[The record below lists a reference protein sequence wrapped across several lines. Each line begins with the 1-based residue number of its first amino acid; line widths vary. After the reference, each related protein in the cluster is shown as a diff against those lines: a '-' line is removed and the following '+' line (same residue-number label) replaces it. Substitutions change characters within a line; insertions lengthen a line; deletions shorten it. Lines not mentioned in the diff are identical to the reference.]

1 MTERARSPNGPL
13 AGLRVLDL
21 TRLLPGPV
29 ATMHLADLGAE
40 VIKIE
45 DTGAGDYARA
55 MGPAERTAN
64 PAGGDSL
71 FFRIVNRN
79 KKSLR
84 LDLKQVAGV
93 EVFLRLA
100 RDADVIFESFR
111 PGVVDKLGIGYET
124 VRAINPRIVYCA
136 ITGYG
141 QTGPWAEFAGHD
153 INYLAT
159 AGLLDQIGADDGTGS
174 GVPAIPNLQIGDLL
188 GGALTPLFG
197 VLAAVIGARATGQG
211 SHVDVAMTDAVLAHT
226 IFPLV
231 TTLTQGRPA
240 SRGADLLTGGVPCY
254 GVYRTADE
262 RYLAVGA
269 LEPKFWKALCAVID
283 RPDLAPFGLAAGTE
297 GQRVKSELATL
308 IALHPLAH
316 WQTVFAAADCCVT
329 PVLRLDETLTHPQI
343 VAREMLAEVGGTR
356 QFAPPCKLSSWPWQ
370 AAVPAP
376 KAGADTDA
384 VLAAAGFTDDQ
395 IAAFRHARV
404 I

>member
-1 MTERARSPNGPL
+1 MTEPRGPL

-55 MGPAERTAN
+55 MGPGESA
-64 PAGGDSL
+64 AGGNGGGAGDSV
-71 FFRIVNRN
+71 FFRLVNRN

-84 LDLKQVAGV
+84 LDLKQAAGV

-100 RDADVIFESFR
+100 KDADVIFESFR
-111 PGVVDKLGIGYET
+111 PGVVDKLGIGYAA

-141 QTGPWAEFAGHD
+141 QTGPWADRAGHD

-159 AGLLDQIGADDGTGS
+159 AGLLDQIGSHDGKHS
-174 GVPAIPNLQIGDLL
+174 GTPAIPNLQVGDLL
-188 GGALTPLFG
+188 GGALTPLLG
-197 VLAAVIGARATGQG
+197 ILAAVIGAKASGQG

-226 IFPLV
+226 LFPLV
-231 TTLTQGRPA
+231 TTLVHGHPA
-240 SRGADLLTGGVPCY
+240 PRGADLLTGGVPCY
-254 GVYRTADE
+254 GVYRTADD

-269 LEPKFWKALCAVID
+269 LEPKFWQALCATIGRD
-283 RPDLAPFGLAAGTE
+283 DLAPFGLATGSE
-297 GQRVKSELATL
+297 GRRVKAELGSV
-308 IALHPLAH
+308 LAAKSLAD
-316 WQTVFAAADCCVT
+316 WEPIFAAADCCVT
-329 PVLRLDETLTHPQI
+329 PILRLDEAMAHPQI
-343 VAREMLAEVGGTR
+343 VARAMMVEVGGVT
-356 QFAPPCKLSSWPWQ
+356 QYAPPFKLSAWPWAV
-370 AAVPAP
+370 AAPAP
-376 KAGADTDA
+376 AAGADSDS
-384 VLAAAGFTDDQ
+384 VLRAAGY
-395 IAAFRHARV
+395 AESEVARLRAGGV

>member
-1 MTERARSPNGPL
+1 MTERVPGPL

-45 DTGAGDYARA
+45 DTGAGDYART
-55 MGPAERTAN
+55 MGPDGPGQSSADKS
-64 PAGGDSL
+64 GDSL
-71 FFRIVNRN
+71 FFRMVNRN

-84 LDLKQVAGV
+84 LDLKQAAGV
-93 EVFLRLA
+93 EVFMRLA
-100 RDADVIFESFR
+100 RKADMIFESFR
-111 PGVVDKLGIGYET
+111 PGVVNKLGIGYEA

-141 QTGPWAEFAGHD
+141 QSGPWAERAGHD
-153 INYLAT
+153 INFLAT
-159 AGLLDQIGADDGTGS
+159 SGLLDQIGNHDGMTS
-174 GVPAIPNLQIGDLL
+174 GAPAIPNLQIGDLL
-188 GGALTPLFG
+188 GGALTPLLG
-197 VLAAVIGARATGQG
+197 VLAAVIGAKATGQG

-231 TTLTQGRPA
+231 TTLAHGRPA

-269 LEPKFWKALCAVID
+269 LEPKFWQALCAVIK
-283 RPDLAPFGLAAGTE
+283 RPDLTPFGLATGEE
-297 GQRVKSELATL
+297 GRRAKAELASV
-308 IALHPLAH
+308 IAGQPFAH
-316 WQTVFAAADCCVT
+316 WEAVFAAADCCVT
-329 PVLRLDETLTHPQI
+329 PILRLDEAMAHPQV
-343 VAREMLAEVGGTR
+343 VAREMVVEVGGTA
-356 QFAPPCKLSSWPWQ
+356 QYAPPFKLSAWPW
-370 AAVPAP
+370 AKPSPAP
-376 KAGADTDA
+376 ASGADSES
-384 VLAAAGFTDDQ
+384 VLAAAGFVETE
-395 IAAFRHARV
+395 IASLRSAKV